1 MAIKGQASGKAGG
14 VAQARANGAGADD
27 GGIQAGQPAA
37 MVAERTEGDQ
47 AAFGAEAG
55 GGQSAAAAV
64 TPEMMAK
71 ITALRSKIQTSMGQI
86 LLAIMNLPRYRH
98 QTLGDLSHIIVNP
111 LLRDRL
117 AIAHKGITTEDGS
130 TRVDEESIAGL
141 AIWASVSDEVDAK
154 ITEQVKAGVFP
165 VRLGP
170 DDWVS
175 GETAWLLDVVAADRK
190 AATSVLA
197 NFRQVAGER
206 AIKVHPIVARLI
218 DPAVLEKMRGAAAAS
233 GATMAAK
240 L

>member
-1 MAIKGQASGKAGG
+1 MAARSVATWQHQGRSMAKAGEANRKSENDG
-14 VAQARANGAGADD
+14 VTLDRQTPG
-27 GGIQAGQPAA
+27 
-37 MVAERTEGDQ
+37 
-47 AAFGAEAG
+47 
-55 GGQSAAAAV
+55 AAASASPDAAPPAIS
-64 TPEMMAK
+64 PEMMAQ
-71 ITALRSKIQTSMGQI
+71 ISALRSKIQTSMGQI
-86 LLAIMNLPRYRH
+86 ILAIMNLPRYRH

-117 AIAHKGITTEDGS
+117 AIAHKGITAEDG
-130 TRVDEESIAGL
+130 TTKVDEEGIAGL
-141 AIWASVSDEVDAK
+141 AIWASVSDEVDTK
-154 ITEQVKAGVFP
+154 ITEQVKAGAFP
-165 VRLGP
+165 VRLGA

-175 GETAWLLDVVAADRK
+175 GETVWLLDVIAGDRK